1 MSINWNDRLKTN
13 IPIIDE
19 QHKTIINL
27 LSGIKTSMLSKS
39 EIYTLLSELQGIL
52 FAHFDLEDN
61 YMRQARY
68 PEYETHKAE
77 HDQVREDYKKILTK
91 NDADYSPSEIALEL
105 INYVHKWF
113 LVHYKNEDVK
123 MAEYLKKN
131 V

>member
-1 MSINWNDRLKTN
+1 
-13 IPIIDE
+13 
-19 QHKTIINL
+19 
-27 LSGIKTSMLSKS
+27 MLSKS